1 MMRLNASQFR
11 SKRLAAFTLLEL
23 ILAMTMVSMLSISL
37 YAAMSTAYK
46 AKASAERAIKP
57 ARAVSIAMDV
67 IVADLE
73 GTVVPNPNST
83 TAAQDPSQQVGTTIP
98 WFLAGT
104 FYGMHQSGGTG
115 EADWVEFHTLGSD
128 GIPDVPMTEG
138 IRKVA
143 YRVDNDDNGVQCLI
157 RDVTHNLLTDQQTT
171 PESEVLVRNVRS
183 FKVTYYDGTDW
194 YEDWDSTQL
203 VDTSTPTALPA
214 IPMLVQIELVL
225 NIDDWQQ
232 PGQEANTYTVTRMV
246 HLALAKPVD
255 TTQSMTGAAPT
266 GVTPG

>member
-1 MMRLNASQFR
+1 
-11 SKRLAAFTLLEL
+11 
-23 ILAMTMVSMLSISL
+23 
-37 YAAMSTAYK
+37 
-46 AKASAERAIKP
+46 
-57 ARAVSIAMDV
+57 
-67 IVADLE
+67 
-73 GTVVPNPNST
+73 
-83 TAAQDPSQQVGTTIP
+83 
-98 WFLAGT
+98 
-104 FYGMHQSGGTG
+104 MHQSGGTG